1 MSGICVS
8 IKYLKKRIQTKP
20 IKCLKYIIV
29 ESMIYDSIFHTLY
42 CCLLLLDLTTDGQVK
57 PHNEDKKQTKE
68 IHQVD
73 KKWNEKNDKQ
83 RWQEFNG
90 WEQASIQNILAKN
103 WRGVYSEELRTW

>member
-1 MSGICVS
+1 MLGICVS
-8 IKYLKKRIQTKP
+8 IKHLKKRIQTKP

-57 PHNEDKKQTKE
+57 PHNEDQKQTKE

-73 KKWNEKNDKQ
+73 QKWNGKMTNKDGRSSMDGNKHQ
-83 RWQEFNG
+83 FRTYWQKTGEVY
-90 WEQASIQNILAKN
+90 IQK
-103 WRGVYSEELRTW
+103 S